1 MTVSKRE
8 EALAKELYESDMAAT
23 PGEYVPW
30 DKQISYVHTHYRR
43 IAVRVVKSRWF
54 DEQLLFA
61 AYNEAVAKDEEAGR
75 HGSGS

>member
-23 PGEYVPW
+23 PGEYTPW

-43 IAVRVVKSRWF
+43 IATRVVKSRWF
-54 DEQLLFA
+54 QEQVTLA
-61 AYNEAVAKDEEAGR
+61 AEAQE
-75 HGSGS
+75 SGHRGNQF